1 MLFLLFYLLNSS
13 NADNNLY
20 RKLRTDKVEILFEDS
35 SEQIAKEVAKFYPF
49 VRTELET
56 TIGWNVDFRP
66 IVIILKDRNTFKRMT
81 SSDLIIALAIPKRNL
96 IIIDS
101 SRVYTKPFTLRT
113 TVKHELCHLLLHR
126 YIEDLPRWIDEGV
139 CQWISEGLAEIMI
152 CNNED
157 ILTKAV
163 MTGRLIKLHD
173 LKRFPNDEKALLLSY
188 EQSKNIVEYIIEEF
202 GKSGLLSL
210 LESLK
215 DGDKLEDAIWKNFS
229 LTISELEK
237 KWHIDLKRKHT
248 IFYYFSQ
255 NVYLILFLLGGL
267 ITIYGFIKLYKRKKA
282 YVDENE
288 EDIQG

>member
-1 MLFLLFYLLNSS
+1 MLFLLFCLLNSS

-49 VRTELET
+49 VRIELET
-56 TIGWNVDFRP
+56 TIGWNVDFKP

-139 CQWISEGLAEIMI
+139 CQWTSEGLAEIMI
-152 CNNED
+152 GNNED

-163 MTGRLIKLHD
+163 VTGRLIKLHD

-188 EQSKNIVEYIIEEF
+188 EQSKSLVEYIVEEF

-215 DGDKLEDAIWKNFS
+215 DGEKLEDAVWKNFS

-255 NVYLILFLLGGL
+255 NVYLILFLFGGL
-267 ITIYGFIKLYKRKKA
+267 ITLYGFIKLYKKKKA
-282 YVDENE
+282 YVDEDE
-288 EDIQG
+288 EDVQG